1 MRLRF
6 EREFYALK
14 GSSTGDGSQGD
25 LLVASTK
32 LDWCGASML
41 RVRTV
46 IVFMTATYIGA
57 VLSQRAPVRSLVA
70 EDSGGDCVSSSSMD
84 RRHACMVFCIA
95 AASLVGCATPSAPD
109 PRGKWMPVNRFAD
122 APQAIPLNQ
131 SYVYQASPADG
142 TLKTMLTRWARDSRM
157 TLSYL
162 HPNDYTLYGPVG
174 SVRTPSLAEAVAAL
188 TSAYASE
195 NVVVVVDRGQIVV
208 SRASQAGGSGA
219 APVAADLSAAGQ

>member
-1 MRLRF
+1 
-6 EREFYALK
+6 
-14 GSSTGDGSQGD
+14 
-25 LLVASTK
+25 
-32 LDWCGASML
+32 
-41 RVRTV
+41 
-46 IVFMTATYIGA
+46 
-57 VLSQRAPVRSLVA
+57 
-70 EDSGGDCVSSSSMD
+70 
-84 RRHACMVFCIA
+84 MVFCFA
-95 AASLVGCATPSAPD
+95 AVLLVGCATPSAPD

-122 APQAIPLNQ
+122 APQAIPLTQ

-142 TLKTMLTRWARDSRM
+142 TLKTMLARWARDSRM

-162 HPNDYTLYGPVG
+162 HPNDYTLYRPVA

-208 SRASQAGGSGA
+208 SRASQAVGSVA